1 MSVLAEKKH
10 LSSGESAL
18 ERLQQFIEAQR
29 ARREPREDFEQFE
42 RELHRYV
49 VAMECELLGEELAR
63 WDVDLPVLEIDG
75 ASYRRVLRCATSYLS
90 AAGPVRVERSLYG
103 SGISGEAAL
112 CPLELRAGI
121 VEGYWT
127 PRAARQ
133 AVRTVA
139 LMAPGEAAA
148 HFVELENMQPS
159 RSSLDRLPK
168 ALHDCWEANR
178 ASFESQL
185 RAQWAVPEAAVTVAV
200 SLDGVMVP
208 MRDGARSEKRAQS
221 AVAGTA
227 PRGPAGYQEVGC
239 ATLSFYDHDGERLST
254 LRLARMPEQKKAT
267 LKAMLTAELE
277 AVRAQRPLLQIVKL
291 ADGAKDN
298 WTYLSETLPDGAEVV
313 DFYHAAEHL
322 KVAFDQVYGASSSS
336 AAAQF
341 AKYRHV
347 LRHDQDG
354 VEKVI
359 RTLAYYRKKYPRRKK
374 LLREL
379 KYFRRYRHRMRYAQ
393 VAEQKLPIGS
403 GVVEAACKTLATQR
417 MKGAGMRWRQRG
429 GQAILT
435 WRALL
440 QSERFIPGWNLVA
453 QTYKKSVTIP
463 DNVIA
468 FPVQT

>member
-1 MSVLAEKKH
+1 MSVLSETKP
-10 LSSGESAL
+10 LPSGESAL

-29 ARREPREDFEQFE
+29 GKCPPSEDFEQFE
-42 RELHRYV
+42 RALHRYV
-49 VAMECELLGEELAR
+49 VAVECEVLGEELAR
-63 WDVDLPVLEIDG
+63 YDVDLPVLEIDG
-75 ASYRRVLRCATSYLS
+75 ASYRRVLRCETSYLS
-90 AAGPVRVERSLYG
+90 GAGPVRVERSLYG
-103 SGISGEAAL
+103 RGVSGEAAL
-112 CPLELRAGI
+112 CPLELRVGM

-133 AVRTVA
+133 AIRTVA

-168 ALHDCWEANR
+168 ALHDRWEANR
-178 ASFESQL
+178 AAFEAQL
-185 RAQWAVPEAAVTVAV
+185 RAQSEVPEAAVTVAV

-208 MRDGARSEKRAQS
+208 MRDGARGEKRAQS
-221 AVAGTA
+221 AAAGKATC
-227 PRGPAGYQEVGC
+227 GPAGYQEVGC
-239 ATLSFYDHDGERLST
+239 ATLSFYDHEGERLST
-254 LRLARMPEQKKAT
+254 LRLARMPEAKKAT

-277 AVRAQRPLLQIVKL
+277 AAQIQCPLLQIVKL

-298 WTYLSETLPDGAEVV
+298 WTYLSKALPGGSEGV
-313 DFYHAAEHL
+313 DFYHAVEHL
-322 KVAFDQVYGASSSS
+322 KVAFDQVYGASSST

-341 AKYRHV
+341 AKYRHL
-347 LRHDQDG
+347 LRHDQQG

-359 RTLAYYRKKYPRRKK
+359 RTLAYYSKKYPRRKT

-393 VAEQKLPIGS
+393 LAEQQRPIGS

-417 MKGAGMRWRQRG
+417 MKGAGMRWRHRG

-440 QSERFIPGWNLVA
+440 QSERFIPGWHLVA
-453 QTYKKSVTIP
+453 QTYKKGVTIP